1 MPALLPSPLDDC
13 LLAPATP
20 MLHAILLGILTAV
33 PPAAP
38 TSRAAETPIMAAVG
52 PVHGGGPIALADSI
66 VIEKKAHRLTLF
78 HMGRPLRTYFVAL
91 GADVD
96 KDKMS
101 AGDRRTPEG
110 LFYIDNRNPYSQ
122 YHLALQISYPDATHR
137 ARAEA
142 MGVSPGG
149 NIMIHGLPNGKGST
163 GAFHRTVDWTNG
175 CVALTDEE
183 MDEIWSV
190 VPIGTPVLI
199 KR

>member
-1 MPALLPSPLDDC
+1 
-13 LLAPATP
+13 
-20 MLHAILLGILTAV
+20 MLHSILLGILSAVAPVAATASPASAAV
-33 PPAAP
+33 PVVA
-38 TSRAAETPIMAAVG
+38 G

-78 HMGRPLRTYFVAL
+78 HMGRPIRTYVVAL

-96 KDKMS
+96 KDKVS

-110 LFYIDNRNPYSQ
+110 LFYIEGRNPYSQ
-122 YHLALQISYPDATHR
+122 YHLALQISYPDASHR
-137 ARAEA
+137 AKAEA
-142 MGVSPGG
+142 LGFSPGG
-149 NIMIHGLPNGKGST
+149 NIMIHGLPNGKGKT

-175 CVALTDEE
+175 CIALTDEE

-190 VPIGTPVLI
+190 VPTGTPVLI

>member
-1 MPALLPSPLDDC
+1 MSSPPVVS
-13 LLAPATP
+13 LLAPAAL
-20 MLHAILLGILTAV
+20 MLHSILLGILSAV
-33 PPAAP
+33 GPVAVIASPASAP
-38 TSRAAETPIMAAVG
+38 VAVVAG
-52 PVHGGGPIALADSI
+52 PVHGGGPMALADSI

-78 HMGRPLRTYFVAL
+78 HMGRPIRTYLVAL

-96 KDKMS
+96 KDKVS

-110 LFYIDNRNPYSQ
+110 LFYIEGRNPYSQ
-122 YHLALQISYPDATHR
+122 YHLALQISYPDASHR

-142 MGVSPGG
+142 LGFSPGG
-149 NIMIHGLPNGKGST
+149 NIMIHGLPNGKGKT

-175 CVALTDEE
+175 CIALTDEE

-190 VPIGTPVLI
+190 VPTGTPVLI

>member
-1 MPALLPSPLDDC
+1 
-13 LLAPATP
+13 
-20 MLHAILLGILTAV
+20 MLHAILIGIFTAV
-33 PPAAP
+33 PPVAP
-38 TSRAAETPIMAAVG
+38 ANLLATTPVAVVAG

-66 VIEKKAHRLTLF
+66 VIEKKAHRLTLY
-78 HMGRPLRTYFVAL
+78 HMGRPIRTYLVAL

-96 KDKMS
+96 KDKVS

-110 LFYIDNRNPYSQ
+110 LFYIDDRNPYSQ
-122 YHLALQISYPDATHR
+122 YHLALQISYPDASHR

-142 MGVSPGG
+142 LGVSPGG
-149 NIMIHGLPNGKGST
+149 NIMIHGLPNGKGRT

-175 CVALTDEE
+175 CIALTDEE

-190 VPIGTPVLI
+190 VPTGTPVLI

>member
-1 MPALLPSPLDDC
+1 
-13 LLAPATP
+13 
-20 MLHAILLGILTAV
+20 MLNAILLGMLTAGSV
-33 PPAAP
+33 PAPVALPAEAP
-38 TSRAAETPIMAAVG
+38 AVSVAG
-52 PVHGGGPIALADSI
+52 PTHGGGPIALADSI
-66 VIEKKAHRLTLF
+66 VIEKKAHRLTLY
-78 HMGRPLRTYFVAL
+78 HMGRPMRSYLVAL

-96 KDKMS
+96 KDKVS

-110 LFYIDNRNPYSQ
+110 LFYIDSRNPYSQ
-122 YHLALQISYPDATHR
+122 YHLSLEISYPDATHR
-137 ARAEA
+137 SRAEA

-149 NIMIHGLPNGKGST
+149 SIMIHGLPNGKGFT

-175 CVALTDEE
+175 CIALTDQE

>member
-1 MPALLPSPLDDC
+1 
-13 LLAPATP
+13 
-20 MLHAILLGILTAV
+20 MLHAILLGLLTAV
-33 PPAAP
+33 PSGPA
-38 TSRAAETPIMAAVG
+38 TRLAVSPAVSVAG
-52 PVHGGGPIALADSI
+52 PAHGGGPIALADSI

-78 HMGRPLRTYFVAL
+78 HMGRPIRTYLVAL

-96 KDKMS
+96 KDKVS

-122 YHLALQISYPDATHR
+122 YHLSLQISYPDVMHR
-137 ARAEA
+137 ARADS

-149 NIMIHGLPNGKGST
+149 NIMIHGLPNGRGKV

-175 CVALTDEE
+175 CIALTDEE